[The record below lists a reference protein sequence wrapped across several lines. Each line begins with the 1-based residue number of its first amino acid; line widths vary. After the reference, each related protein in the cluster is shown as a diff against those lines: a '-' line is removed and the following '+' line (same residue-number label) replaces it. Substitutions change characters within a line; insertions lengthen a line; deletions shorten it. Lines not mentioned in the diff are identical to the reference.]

1 MKKDISKELNI
12 IKNAILNA
20 VPALKIYF
28 FGSYAYGNPN
38 IDSDIDI
45 YVVIP
50 DDYNE
55 CLTNMFR
62 KTMDNINISDFPI
75 IDLFFVNES
84 RYLKRKELFTFEET
98 IVNKGE
104 LIYEN

>member
-1 MKKDISKELNI
+1 MKKDVSKELNI
-12 IKNAILNA
+12 IKKAILNA

-28 FGSYAYGNPN
+28 FGSYAYGKPKE
-38 IDSDIDI
+38 DSDIDI

-55 CLTNMFR
+55 CLTNMIG
-62 KTMDNINISDFPI
+62 KTIENLNYENMPL

-84 RYLKRKELFTFEET
+84 KFIKRKELFTFEKT

-104 LIYEN
+104 LIYGN